1 MPTPEFNA
9 AVLGFQR
16 AQRLKPDGLMLP
28 NGPTLRALNQQ
39 FPMPANSEA
48 GALNPPAYGHAGP
61 GRPITAPGLAE
72 AQGVDGTPPPA
83 NDLFPVGGGRY
94 AQAIVDNVDLL
105 LAPEPQEIPAG
116 TLDDFEAEALT
127 LRNAE
132 DRSRSRAV
140 ASMGVPG
147 GTFRNQIHLA
157 ERSEWDEVRRGD
169 TNAYGYYQLTEI
181 ALRDIGL
188 MDEKNDWTGQWGITN
203 TLQFLE
209 RPGAQEQAMTKYM
222 ANMERYLRGG
232 HYDAFDYVG
241 QEIVG
246 IKAQEMAA
254 MGDVAIAITIS
265 PVGLMAAAHRW
276 GDGGVRSYID
286 HQIES
291 DWVSNFEGLDK
302 DTRDKHIAIET
313 RLREFENVAYND

>member
-1 MPTPEFNA
+1 
-9 AVLGFQR
+9 
-16 AQRLKPDGLMLP
+16 
-28 NGPTLRALNQQ
+28 
-39 FPMPANSEA
+39 
-48 GALNPPAYGHAGP
+48 
-61 GRPITAPGLAE
+61 
-72 AQGVDGTPPPA
+72 
-83 NDLFPVGGGRY
+83 
-94 AQAIVDNVDLL
+94 
-105 LAPEPQEIPAG
+105 
-116 TLDDFEAEALT
+116 
-127 LRNAE
+127 
-132 DRSRSRAV
+132 
-140 ASMGVPG
+140 MGVPG

-188 MDEKNDWTGQWGITN
+188 MDEKNGQWGITN

-209 RPGAQEQAMTKYM
+209 RPGAQEQAMIKYM

-254 MGDVAIAITIS
+254 MGDVAIPITIS

-302 DTRDKHIAIET
+302 DTRDKYIAIET